1 MPRIP
6 ATQRRRVLADA
17 AMRVLARDGIAA
29 TTTRAIVAEAGMPL
43 SAFHYCYRSKN
54 ELLAELT
61 DALVARETAAALA
74 TLRPGADVHEA
85 LRTGL
90 RGYWQLV
97 EAAPDEHRVTYE
109 LTQYAYRTTG
119 LEDLPRRQYRS
130 YFDGASTV
138 LRALAEAAGVSWS
151 IPLPVL
157 ARMLATVLDGL
168 TLGWLAD
175 RDGAQALAVLDQFA
189 LQLASY
195 AQAAS

>member
-17 AMRVLARDGIAA
+17 AMRVLARDGVAA

-61 DALVARETAAALA
+61 DRLVARETAAALA
-74 TLRPGADVHEA
+74 TLRPGADVLEA

-109 LTQYAYRTTG
+109 LTQYACRTKG

-138 LRALAEAAGVSWS
+138 LRALAETAGVRWS

-175 RDGAQALAVLDQFA
+175 RDSTQTLAVLDEFA
-189 LQLASY
+189 VQLAGY
-195 AQAAS
+195 ARAAS

>member
-17 AMRVLARDGIAA
+17 AMRVLARDGVAA

-74 TLRPGADVHEA
+74 TLRPGADVLEA
-85 LRTGL
+85 LQTGL

-109 LTQYAYRTTG
+109 LTQYACRTAG

-138 LRALAEAAGVSWS
+138 LRALAEAAGVRWS

-175 RDGAQALAVLDQFA
+175 RDSAQTRAALDEFAV
-189 LQLASY
+189 QLASY
-195 AQAAS
+195 ARAAS